1 MGSEAILVTSLL
13 RFPVTL
19 ASFTHSVPL
28 CLSAK
33 KLHLCLNE
41 AALGN
46 NGISRVPL
54 LMLSAF
60 ARRSCFSWSYGFD
73 STSSTACY
81 VAMSPLTD
89 LRCPCCWHAYIV
101 PSLYFFFSSSP
112 RACGANR
119 RGKKKNPQHCAVRQL
134 KSLVQSYFEVAKLLI
149 LQLLLRSCS
158 EHC

>member
-89 LRCPCCWHAYIV
+89 LGCPCCWHAYIV

-119 RGKKKNPQHCAVRQL
+119 RGGKKKTHNTVLCA
-134 KSLVQSYFEVAKLLI
+134 S
-149 LQLLLRSCS
+149 
-158 EHC
+158 